1 MDIGIFS
8 SPGLPL
14 FLSTFLIYLSIE
26 ECIKKEKQSDVNKKR
41 LKAGKSI
48 LTVILYFHLFF
59 WGVLP
64 FSIHLIGEY

>member
-1 MDIGIFS
+1 MDIGIFTF
-8 SPGLPL
+8 PGLPL

-48 LTVILYFHLFF
+48 LLGILYFQLFF
-59 WGVLP
+59 WVVMPMIL
-64 FSIHLIGEY
+64 

>member
-1 MDIGIFS
+1 MDIGIFTF
-8 SPGLPL
+8 PGLPI

-48 LTVILYFHLFF
+48 LLGILYFQLFF
-59 WGVLP
+59 WVVMPMIL
-64 FSIHLIGEY
+64 

>member
-1 MDIGIFS
+1 MDIGIFTF
-8 SPGLPL
+8 PGLPL

-48 LTVILYFHLFF
+48 LLVILYFQLFF
-59 WGVLP
+59 WVVMPMIL
-64 FSIHLIGEY
+64 

>member
-1 MDIGIFS
+1 MDIGIFTF
-8 SPGLPL
+8 PGLPI

-48 LTVILYFHLFF
+48 LLVILYFQLFF
-59 WGVLP
+59 WVVLP
-64 FSIHLIGEY
+64 LTIHLLGEY